1 MHPPPLFL
9 GLSEVGWVGEGKGM
23 GTGPLPE
30 QGEVGRVEG
39 GWWLCPARCQRK
51 NRKNRRGGERG
62 GGSWAKDPVASR
74 DGHRAGRG
82 GEGRGWNWGG

>member
-1 MHPPPLFL
+1 MHLPPLFL
-9 GLSEVGWVGEGKGM
+9 GLSEVGWVGEGEGN
-23 GTGPLPE
+23 GNRTSAE
-30 QGEVGRVEG
+30 QGEVGRAEG

-51 NRKNRRGGERG
+51 KQKEPQGRRKG
-62 GGSWAKDPVASR
+62 GGSWAMDPVASR